1 MTLAQHESYQSSPA
15 QTPPRPDR
23 RGVSRRTVIEEA
35 KEKVKTVD
43 LADRLA
49 VGQGGRWRKVGAEW
63 VKNCVLSDHEDRSP
77 SFTVNPEKNLWHC
90 HGCLR
95 GGDVFTLAQLAWNID
110 RADVAAAEILLTFGH
125 EIPPRP
131 AAWFAKQARQRPA
144 RAALEEARVLHY
156 QRRVFRIFAPLIVP
170 IEDEDERRE
179 EEGYVWDAA
188 GEIAALL
195 AAQRMS

>member
-1 MTLAQHESYQSSPA
+1 MTTPQTEVYQSSPG
-15 QTPPRPDR
+15 QTPPSPDR
-23 RGVSRRTVIEEA
+23 RGVSRRSAIKEA
-35 KEKVKTVD
+35 KDKVKTID

-49 VGQGGRWRKVGAEW
+49 VGQPGRWHKVGAEW
-63 VKNCVLSDHEDRSP
+63 TRNCVLDDHEDKTP
-77 SFTVNPEKNLWHC
+77 SFCVDPEKDVWFC

-95 GGDVFTLAQLAWNID
+95 GGDVITLAQLAWDID

-131 AAWFAKQARQRPA
+131 PAWFARQARQKHA
-144 RAALEEARVLHY
+144 RTALEEAKVLHY

-179 EEGYVWDAA
+179 EEGFLWEAA
-188 GEIAALL
+188 GEIAARL
-195 AAQRMS
+195 AAQRTL

>member
-1 MTLAQHESYQSSPA
+1 MVAPQTEVSQSSPP
-15 QTPPRPDR
+15 QTPARPER
-23 RGVSRRTVIEEA
+23 RGVSRRSVIEEA
-35 KEKVKTVD
+35 RSKVSTLD

-49 VGQGGRWRKVGAEW
+49 AGQGGRWRKVGAEW
-63 VKNCVLSDHEDRSP
+63 VRNCVLPEHADKTP
-77 SFTVNPEKNLWHC
+77 SFAVDPEKDVWFC

-95 GGDVFTLAQLAWNID
+95 GGDVVTLAQHVWDIG

-131 AAWFAKQARQRPA
+131 PAWFAKQARQKPA

-179 EEGYVWDAA
+179 EEGYLWEAA
-188 GEIAALL
+188 GEIAARL
-195 AAQRMS
+195 AAQRTL